1 MRLVEVACIPVY
13 IYQIL
18 FSIELLSVA
27 IIRTETIYPSLNPY
41 IIGDPDQMFAVQC
54 SRE

>member
-1 MRLVEVACIPVY
+1 MFGQFMRLVEVACIPVY

-27 IIRTETIYPSLNPY
+27 VIRIETTKEKNAY
-41 IIGDPDQMFAVQC
+41 IFGDPDQDFLP
-54 SRE
+54 